1 MFFETMMLFLVLFNP
16 FLMSI
21 YLLELVKKLSLA
33 DFSMVLTR
41 ANLISGSVFIL
52 FALTGEAF
60 FSKLLQVRFA
70 AFLVFGGLVF
80 FGIAMQQVF
89 NGTSALLQIRGG
101 PPKQL
106 AGTVAMPFMIGPGTV
121 SASVFAGSRLSP
133 LLAIICIAASL
144 AISMVLLI
152 VLKYLHDVVAKRQEA
167 LVERY
172 VEVMGRVSALIMGT
186 IAVEMVIKG
195 IDMWLGLNNGG

>member
-1 MFFETMMLFLVLFNP
+1 
-16 FLMSI
+16 
-21 YLLELVKKLSLA
+21 
-33 DFSMVLTR
+33 
-41 ANLISGSVFIL
+41 
-52 FALTGEAF
+52 
-60 FSKLLQVRFA
+60 
-70 AFLVFGGLVF
+70 
-80 FGIAMQQVF
+80 MQHIF
-89 NGTSALLQIRGG
+89 NGTSALLQNRGG

-144 AISMVLLI
+144 LISMVLLI
-152 VLKYLHDVVAKRQEA
+152 FLKYLHDVVAKRQEA

-186 IAVEMVIKG
+186 IAVKMVIKG
-195 IDMWLGLNNGG
+195 IDMWLGLNNAG